1 MAKNDGG
8 LDYSQYYV
16 KNYLKDSDAP
26 EKYYQQQITYDEVP
40 VSRIT
45 HIPRVTAM
53 VPDEIDNIPYLKEP
67 NAEREIRKTIP
78 LVGGGQETLPY
89 NVKTRVKGSRRKGKN
104 GYRKR
109 GLLIVVLTIMICAT
123 ITLLIADSVSG
134 GYIFDEMRTVFT
146 GAKISD
152 TYYAVQAG
160 NFADSQT
167 AKVFAT
173 QLSSIGGAG
182 YVINDN
188 GFRVIAE
195 VYRLK
200 KDADIVA
207 ARLATDGYE
216 ASVYTIEFNKLD
228 YSAFPQT
235 LRNNTKQV
243 IEYIGISYNTLY
255 KISANL
261 AEKKID
267 ASGARSE
274 LKTLLASVRNT
285 LVDYESNA
293 DNNIDDDS
301 VMKIR
306 VQLNA
311 AVAAIQNLLDDK
323 MSNNDLLSNIR
334 YTNAMLINTHR
345 AMCKEFQIK

>member
-8 LDYSQYYV
+8 LDYSKYYV
-16 KNYLKDSDAP
+16 KNYLKDSDAS
-26 EKYYQQQITYDEVP
+26 EKLYQQQIDYDEVP

-53 VPDEIDNIPYLKEP
+53 MPDEIDNVPYLKEP
-67 NAEREIRKTIP
+67 EYEREARKTVP
-78 LVGGGQETLPY
+78 YTGAREELPY
-89 NVKTRVKGSRRKGKN
+89 NAKKRGINNKRRKKAN
-104 GYRKR
+104 YRKR
-109 GLLIVVLTIMICAT
+109 GLMIVVLTIMICTT

-134 GYIFDEMRTVFT
+134 GYIFDEMRAVFS

-160 NFADSQT
+160 NFADAQT

-173 QLSSIGGAG
+173 QLSAIGGAG

-188 GFRVIAE
+188 GYRVIAE
-195 VYRLK
+195 VYHEK
-200 KDADIVA
+200 KDADIIA

-216 ASVYTIEFNKLD
+216 SSVYTIEFNKFD
-228 YSAFPQT
+228 YQSFPQT

-243 IEYIGISYNTLY
+243 IEYIGITYRSLYNVG
-255 KISANL
+255 AGL
-261 AEKKID
+261 AARKID

-274 LKTLLASVRNT
+274 LKTLLASIRNI

-293 DNNIDDDS
+293 DNDVDHDS
-301 VMKIR
+301 VMKVR

-323 MSNNDLLSNIR
+323 MSNNDLLSNVR

-345 AMCKEFQIK
+345 ALCREFQII